1 MGELFRK
8 FVEFAM
14 GSGIVLIIGF
24 ISSPIIT
31 RIILPAE
38 LGRASM
44 FTTVTNLIII
54 VMTLGIDQAYVRYY
68 NDEKEE
74 CRGKLL
80 RRSIKLPLFLNLIL
94 GLSLMI
100 FYKSVSNAII
110 EEVSFSLVLLMLVHS
125 TFSIISKFALLNIR
139 MKQKGKL
146 YSLLT
151 ILNKVA
157 YLIIVLL
164 VFTVF
169 KDNYMTIVLGAIIS
183 NIVMCVVAI
192 GCDRGD
198 WFNFKRTNTINT
210 TTKEL
215 FKYGTPFIFSM
226 AITWIFQSIDKISLR
241 SFSGYEQI
249 GLYTGAMTII
259 ALLSTFQGA
268 FSTFWTP
275 VAYEK
280 YTKEP
285 NNKNFFIEM
294 NEIVTLVMLVVSIFV
309 IALKDVVIM
318 FIGPEYRGA
327 EFIFPFLVLMPI
339 MYTISET
346 TVIGINFSKN
356 TKYHINVAVI
366 SAVANII
373 GNLMLVPKYGAT
385 GAAISTGL
393 AYVIFFIARTY
404 YANKCYKVKYKL
416 GKFSICMVAVYILA
430 AYSSKYKFNNI
441 ILCLTIASLIIVLI
455 MYRDIIKNNVK
466 KFKKLRKY
474 F

>member
-14 GSGIVLIIGF
+14 GSGVVLIIGF

-31 RIILPAE
+31 RIILPTE

-80 RRSIKLPLFLNLIL
+80 RRSIKLPLLLNLIL
-94 GLSLMI
+94 GVILII
-100 FYKSVSNAII
+100 FYKPISNAIV

-146 YSLLT
+146 YSSLT

-157 YLIIVLL
+157 YLVIVLL
-164 VFTVF
+164 AFTIF
-169 KDNYMTIVLGAIIS
+169 KDNYMTIVIGTIIA
-183 NIVMCVVAI
+183 NVIMCVVAI
-192 GCDRGD
+192 ACDRGE
-198 WFNFKRTNTINT
+198 WFNFKETAPINI

-226 AITWIFQSIDKISLR
+226 AITWIFQSIDRISLR
-241 SFSGYEQI
+241 AFSGYEQI

-280 YTKEP
+280 YTKDP
-285 NNKNFFIEM
+285 NNKKFFIEM
-294 NEIVTLVMLVVSIFV
+294 NEIVTLIMLLVSIFI

-318 FIGPEYRGA
+318 FIGPEYSGA

-356 TKYHINVAVI
+356 TKYHINVAII
-366 SAVANII
+366 SAVANVI

-404 YANKCYKVKYKL
+404 YANKFYKVKYKL
-416 GKFSICMVAVYILA
+416 GKFSICIVVIYIFA
-430 AYSSKYKFNNI
+430 AYSSMYKFNNI
-441 ILCLTIASLIIVLI
+441 ILFLTIGSLLMVLVTYRNIIGN
-455 MYRDIIKNNVK
+455 IIKKIKN
-466 KFKKLRKY
+466 
-474 F
+474 